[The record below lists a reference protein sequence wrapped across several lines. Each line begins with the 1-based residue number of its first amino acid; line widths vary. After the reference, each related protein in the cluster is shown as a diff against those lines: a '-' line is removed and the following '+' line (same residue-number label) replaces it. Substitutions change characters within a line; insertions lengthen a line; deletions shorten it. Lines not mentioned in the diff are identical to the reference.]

1 MRKTLLIFA
10 SLLFYTIILAQSVP
24 QGINYQAVARDI
36 NGVELSNQ
44 ALTIQ
49 LSIIEGML
57 PGILSWQ
64 ESHPVTTNDFGLF
77 TAIIGQG
84 TSTGLGSSVTFDAVD
99 WGSENH
105 YVKVE
110 INGIDMGTTQLMSVP
125 YALQAGNPGPQG
137 PAGANGI
144 DGTDGVDGNDGAP
157 GATGPQGLTGA
168 TGPAGA
174 DGIDGAIGATGP
186 QGPAGADGVN
196 ATSLWVDNGT
206 AVELDQSASPLV
218 HLHNNFIVDGDAF
231 TGGESYLMGNVGIGT
246 MNPIRGKLEITGNQM
261 CCGNT
266 QGDFWYYL
274 YNNPSGQFAW
284 YNGVGDF
291 DISVYADGRFMGS
304 GIHIFSDERIKDI
317 VGLTSSKN
325 DLSTLLSIEITDYK
339 MKDQAKGN
347 KPYKKV
353 IAQQVKEV
361 YPQAISLT
369 TEVVPDIYT
378 VATIENGYISLNTNL
393 KKGEK
398 VKLIFEDETAVFDV
412 LNTNQNGFKIATNKS
427 GNVFVYGRE
436 VDDFHSV
443 DYESLSMLNI
453 SATQELYKLI
463 IEQQNII
470 DVKNDQINEIK
481 AEFDSRL
488 KALEEILNTTT
499 LNK

>member
-1 MRKTLLIFA
+1 MRKTLIIFTN
-10 SLLFYTIILAQSVP
+10 LLFYTIILAQSVP

-49 LSIIEGML
+49 LSIIEGIS

-110 INGIDMGTTQLMSVP
+110 INGVDMGTTQLMSVP

-144 DGTDGVDGNDGAP
+144 DGTDGVDGNDGATGP
-157 GATGPQGLTGA
+157 IGLTGPQGA
-168 TGPAGA
+168 T
-174 DGIDGAIGATGP
+174 
-186 QGPAGADGVN
+186 GPAGADGVN
-196 ATSLWVDNGT
+196 ATSLWVDDGL
-206 AVELDQSASPLV
+206 EIKLEPSATQLV
-218 HLHNNFIVDGDAF
+218 HLLDNFIVDGEAF
-231 TGGESYLMGNVGIGT
+231 TAGNSYLMGNVGIGT
-246 MNPIRGKLEITGNQM
+246 MNPIRGKLEITGNQL

-274 YNNPSGQFAW
+274 YNNPGGEFHW
-284 YNGVGDF
+284 YNGVDDF

-398 VKLIFEDETAVFDV
+398 VKLIFEDETTVFDV
-412 LNTNQNGFKIATNKS
+412 LNTDQNGFKVATNKS